1 MKIFPF
7 HNKSSHDLFP
17 FIQFLGLIS
26 MIMGCVFVIA
36 LSIVITTKYCFYQTI
51 ILYTWQMWHPREIVQ
66 FDYYD

>member
-36 LSIVITTKYCFYQTI
+36 LSIVITTIFYFLLDNYI
-51 ILYTWQMWHPREIVQ
+51 IPWQMWHPHEIVQ
-66 FDYYD
+66 FDYCD